1 MLQLE
6 YAGSHE
12 GKFAYDVKTQSGAFA
27 GIIAEHKDHAR
38 VYFSSN
44 ATRGSQRK
52 FADIQA
58 ALTYIVERRKS
69 KGWRV

>member
-6 YAGSHE
+6 NAGSHQ
-12 GKFAYDVKTQSGAFA
+12 GKFAYDVKTPSGAFA
-27 GIIAEHKDHAR
+27 GLIAEHNDYVR
-38 VYFSSN
+38 VYFNSN

-52 FADIQA
+52 FADVPA
-58 ALTYIVERRKS
+58 ALAYIVERRQK